1 MNEVNMTNLKDPFW
15 IRMPWVLTGNGT
27 AAQTGDVAKSM
38 GAKKAL
44 IVTDT
49 GVVNAG
55 LIKKIQAS
63 LSAAGI
69 EQGVFDGALPNAPVG
84 PIKRCADFARI
95 GGFDLLIAVGGGS
108 VIDSAKLAAVAAR
121 GNDSESDIAEYAV
134 KGTPRKGLPKI
145 LIPTT
150 AGTGSEASAAAVFTD
165 AAGVIKG
172 TRGEHIVG
180 EVAIVDPEMTQNL
193 PPQLTA
199 ETGFD
204 AFCHAFEAYTGL
216 KANLVS
222 EALDEMAMRLIG
234 ENLRTA
240 YFEGARNPDAR
251 YKMAVAA
258 SFAMASV
265 SMSQAG
271 LPHAMGHV
279 VQDIVPTSH
288 SNSLSV
294 LIPYIM
300 EFNREVCQEKY
311 ARVAALFGEKV
322 EGLSPAEASPKAVEA
337 VKKLIADLKLPAR
350 MRDLGVKKSDIP
362 HLVELL
368 FTVMIRNVGNNPRP
382 VAREDAAKIF
392 EAAW

>member
-1 MNEVNMTNLKDPFW
+1 VIMTNFKDAFW
-15 IRMPWVLTGNGT
+15 VRMPWILTGSGA
-27 AAQTGDVAKSM
+27 AAQTGEIVKGL

-44 IVTDT
+44 IVTDA
-49 GVVNAG
+49 GVVKAG
-55 LIKKIQAS
+55 LLRSVEASFKK
-63 LSAAGI
+63 AGI
-69 EQGVFDGALPNAPVG
+69 DYGVFDGVLPNAPVG
-84 PIKRCADFARI
+84 PIKRCADMARD
-95 GGFDLLIAVGGGS
+95 GHFDIMVAVGGGS
-108 VIDSAKLAAVAAR
+108 VIDTAKIAAITAR
-121 GNDSESDIAEYAV
+121 GNDSEADIGQYAV

-165 AAGVIKG
+165 AGGVVVG
-172 TRGEHIVG
+172 TRGEYIVG
-180 EVAIVDPEMTQNL
+180 EFAIVDPELTQNL
-193 PPQLTA
+193 PPALTA

-216 KANLVS
+216 RANLVS

-234 ENLRTA
+234 KNLRLA
-240 YFEGARNPDAR
+240 FFEGNKNPEAR

-258 SFAMASV
+258 TFAMASV

-279 VQDIVPTSH
+279 IQDVVNTSH

-294 LIPYIM
+294 LLPYIM
-300 EFNREVCQEKY
+300 EFNIGACPEKY
-311 ARVAALFGEKV
+311 ARVAGLLGEKV
-322 EGLSPAEASPKAVEA
+322 EGLTPAATSRKAIDA

-350 MRDLGVKKSDIP
+350 MRDNGVSKSQIP
-362 HLVELL
+362 HLIDLL
-368 FTVMIRNVGNNPRP
+368 FTVMVRNVGNNPRP
-382 VAREDAAKIF
+382 VSREDAAKIF